1 MNPPLVSTWVYT
13 RIQNCTSGSRSG
25 GRCMT
30 ESAAHARV
38 ARHSERIHP
47 SRQALAPRVE
57 FIYTPTVT
65 SFDCVFNTLC
75 IAKRMGPGPGS
86 GKCVDDLENPLSEPP
101 RDPPSTALQH
111 RPRRG
116 ETIA

>member
-13 RIQNCTSGSRSG
+13 RIQNCTSGSSSG
-25 GRCMT
+25 GRGMAV
-30 ESAAHARV
+30 SAAHTRV

-47 SRQALAPRVE
+47 SPKARAPRVE

-65 SFDCVFNTLC
+65 SFDCVFNALC
-75 IAKRMGPGPGS
+75 VAKHSGPGQWP
-86 GKCVDDLENPLSEPP
+86 GKCVDDLNNPLSEPS
-101 RDPPSTALQH
+101 RDPPSAALQH

-116 ETIA
+116 ET